1 MIDLHTH
8 SSFSDGELIPGELVR
23 RAKVAGYRAIAITDH
38 VDSSN
43 MEHVLNCLPKLAKL
57 GHYYDIDVLAGVE
70 ITHVPPALI
79 ADHVRRARKLGAQV
93 VVVHGETVV
102 KPVEHGTN
110 LAAIEAGVD
119 VLAHPGLI
127 TEEEVKLAAET
138 GVALEI
144 TTRGGHN
151 YTNGHVAQLARKFG
165 AKLVINNDAHGPR
178 DLVGAELR
186 AAVALGAGLSREEL
200 ERAEQNAFEIVQR
213 AIRP

>member
-8 SSFSDGELIPGELVR
+8 STFSDGELIPAELVR
-23 RAKVAGYRAIAITDH
+23 RAKIAGYRALAITDH
-38 VDSSN
+38 VDAAT
-43 MEHVLNCLPKLAKL
+43 MEHVLSCMPKLAKL
-57 GHYYDIDVLAGVE
+57 GHYFDMDVLVGVE

-79 ADHVRRARKLGAQV
+79 ADHVRRARDLGAQV

-102 KPVEHGTN
+102 EPVEQGTN
-110 LAAIEAGVD
+110 LAAIQAGVD

-127 TEEEVKLAAET
+127 TDEEVELAAEI

-151 YTNGHVAQLARKFG
+151 YTNGHVAQIARKHG
-165 AKLVINNDAHGPR
+165 AKLVINNDAHSPR

-186 AAVALGAGLSREEL
+186 AAAALGAGLTRDEVAQ
-200 ERAEQNAFEIVQR
+200 AEQNAFDIVQR
-213 AIRP
+213 TRR